1 MNYTPNEP
9 PRTLTAVE
17 IEKILP
23 HRYPFALVDKILD
36 YTPGQWARGI
46 KCGPAQSRFS
56 RDISPA
62 IRLCRGY

>member
-9 PRTLTAVE
+9 PRTLTAAE

-36 YTPGQWARGI
+36 YTPGQWARGQRR
-46 KCGPAQSRFS
+46 A
-56 RDISPA
+56 DICYHGCLRA
-62 IRLCRGY
+62 GFAWWIVL